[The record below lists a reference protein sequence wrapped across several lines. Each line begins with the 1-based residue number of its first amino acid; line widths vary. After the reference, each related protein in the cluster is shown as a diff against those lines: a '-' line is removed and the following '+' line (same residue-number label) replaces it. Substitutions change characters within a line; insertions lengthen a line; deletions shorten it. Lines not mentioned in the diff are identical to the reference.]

1 MGTRLYYRKADRLFA
16 DPLIEKLSARF
27 GTPLRLLAGCF
38 SSLLI
43 LCLNLAERSLVI
55 TDEPLTTTY
64 IESPPESS
72 DREVSPKL
80 IVGTKKY
87 GRRSRPHQGI
97 YELSVTDSDNT
108 DEDQHQKQQRSLNG
122 NDDLGTQVRAGD
134 D

>member
-1 MGTRLYYRKADRLFA
+1 M
-16 DPLIEKLSARF
+16 
-27 GTPLRLLAGCF
+27 
-38 SSLLI
+38 
-43 LCLNLAERSLVI
+43 I

-108 DEDQHQKQQRSLNG
+108 DEDQHQKQRSLNG
-122 NDDLGTQVRAGD
+122 NDELATQVRAGAEVTYEVTINAQTYF
-134 D
+134 

>member
-1 MGTRLYYRKADRLFA
+1 M
-16 DPLIEKLSARF
+16 
-27 GTPLRLLAGCF
+27 
-38 SSLLI
+38 
-43 LCLNLAERSLVI
+43 I
-55 TDEPLTTTY
+55 TDEPLASTY

-108 DEDQHQKQQRSLNG
+108 DEDQQQKQQRSLNG
-122 NDDLGTQVRAGD
+122 CDELGAQVSEWGSQQVTFKVAI
-134 D
+134 